1 MYQHST
7 SILYKK
13 EPTHVSFAIHPTP
26 KGVGFL
32 ALRFCNKQKL
42 SFAWCKDFFK
52 IGSVSGLES
61 FVRNIAYM
69 LMVSRMVNVVGES
82 GVYWVANNFIWDGC
96 FCLYC
101 SLEN

>member
-32 ALRFCNKQKL
+32 ALRFCKWDWIFKYY
-42 SFAWCKDFFK
+42 CKYNLNCYNSC
-52 IGSVSGLES
+52 G
-61 FVRNIAYM
+61 
-69 LMVSRMVNVVGES
+69 
-82 GVYWVANNFIWDGC
+82 FIKRRI
-96 FCLYC
+96 F
-101 SLEN
+101 SM